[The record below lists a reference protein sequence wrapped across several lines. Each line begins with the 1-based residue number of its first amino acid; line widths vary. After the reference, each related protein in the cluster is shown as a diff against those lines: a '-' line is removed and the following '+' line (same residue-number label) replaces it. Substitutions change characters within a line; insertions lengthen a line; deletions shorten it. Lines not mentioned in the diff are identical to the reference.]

1 MTTNTSPMGNPLTG
15 EDVVGALFTDR
26 DAAGNAIDDLHY
38 AGFGDN
44 QVGMIVRDGKDW
56 KVTGM
61 GRNNDADDA
70 PTLSSNRADRSN
82 DTGDASGDASNVNAV
97 PPAVIVPAPLTG
109 AGTAGAAM
117 GASSVPP
124 ASPGIAGLFAA
135 YGFDETVS
143 GRLSGDLEKGA
154 LLVVVKAT
162 GRSTDAKNILER
174 NGGKMAR

>member
-1 MTTNTSPMGNPLTG
+1 MTTNAAPMGNPLSSS
-15 EDVVGALFTDR
+15 DVVGALFTDR
-26 DAAGNAIDDLHY
+26 DAAGNAIDELHY
-38 AGFGDN
+38 AGFSDN
-44 QVGMIVRDGKDW
+44 QIGMVTRDGNDW

-61 GRNNDADDA
+61 GRNTDAEDA
-70 PTLSSNRADRSN
+70 PTLSSNRPERSN
-82 DTGDASGDASNVNAV
+82 DTGDASDVNAV
-97 PPAVIVPAPLTG
+97 PPAIILPAPQTG
-109 AGTAGAAM
+109 AGTTGTAM

-124 ASPGIAGLFAA
+124 ASTGVAGLFSA

-162 GRSTDAKNILER
+162 ERSTEAKNILER

>member
-1 MTTNTSPMGNPLTG
+1 MMSKDTPSMNNPLSG
-15 EDVVGALFTDR
+15 ADVVGALFTDR
-26 DAAGNAIDDLHY
+26 DAAGNAIDELHY

-44 QVGMIVRDGKDW
+44 QIGMVTRDGDDW
-56 KVTGM
+56 KVMGM
-61 GRNNDADDA
+61 GRNTDADDA
-70 PTLSSNRADRSN
+70 PTLSSNRPGRAN
-82 DTGDASGDASNVNAV
+82 DSGDTNDANAV

-109 AGTAGAAM
+109 AGTAGTAM

-124 ASPGIAGLFAA
+124 ASPGVAGLFAA